1 MARRKKASTRRRR
14 KTTVSLTGVAQSL
27 IVSNAMVKGATNA
40 NLAEFFTGKVSNP
53 IYLGGRNAY
62 NPITSDSIIT
72 LPELLGIDRSKGL
85 VQSGSGGVYSQ
96 SAMTVEPSLQLA
108 TMKDNIMEN
117 WAGMLGTAL
126 VVPAVFKLG
135 KRVMTKAGVTRG
147 VNKVF
152 DVAGLKEV
160 RF

>member
-14 KTTVSLTGVAQSL
+14 KTSVSITGVAQSL

-62 NPITSDSIIT
+62 NPITTDSIIT
-72 LPELLGIDRSKGL
+72 LPELLGIDRSRTL
-85 VQSGSGGVYSQ
+85 VPSGSGGSYSQ
-96 SAMTVEPSLQLA
+96 QAMTVAPSLQLA
-108 TMKDNIMEN
+108 TMKEN
-117 WAGMLGTAL
+117 VMSNWVSMLGTA
-126 VVPAVFKLG
+126 VIVPAAFKLG
-135 KRVMTKAGVTRG
+135 KRVMTKAGVSRG